1 MSKPNNNPKVA
12 WVTGASQGIG
22 AAVALRLARDG
33 WTVAVSARSTEKLQ
47 ALSDEAEGLSGS
59 IAAFD
64 LDVTDPAASEQ
75 VFSEIENQLGQV
87 DLAILNAG
95 THEPINGTAFA
106 VEPVRKLVEV
116 NLMGTV
122 HCLAPVIEAFVARE
136 AGRIAVVASLAGY
149 RGLPTSSGY
158 GASKAGLINMCE
170 ALRPELETRNVKLFC
185 VTPGFVK
192 TPLTDKNPFPMPFL
206 IDVETAAARI
216 VKGVGGRGFEI
227 TFPRRFSYIMK
238 FLRILPY
245 ALFFPVTRRIVRK
258 ID

>member
-1 MSKPNNNPKVA
+1 MSTPNNDQKVA

-22 AAVALRLARDG
+22 AAVALRLAADG
-33 WTVAVSARSTEKLQ
+33 WAVAVSARSTEKLQ
-47 ALSDEAEGLSGS
+47 ALAEKAEDLPGS
-59 IAAFD
+59 IAAFS
-64 LDVTDPAASEQ
+64 LDVTDPAASAG
-75 VFSEIENQLGQV
+75 VFSEIESRLGPV

-95 THEPINGTAFA
+95 THQPIDGTAFA
-106 VEPVRKLVEV
+106 VEPVRKLVEI

-136 AGRIAVVASLAGY
+136 SGRIAVVASLAGY

-170 ALRPELETRNVKLFC
+170 ALRPELETKNVKLFC

-206 IDVETAAARI
+206 IDVETAATRI
-216 VKGVGGRGFEI
+216 VRGVAGRGFEI
-227 TFPRRFSYIMK
+227 TFPRRFAYIMK

-245 ALFFPVTRRIVRK
+245 ALFFSVTRRTVPK
-258 ID
+258 SE